1 MNEDFSQFS
10 LKKVKYIPDGNV
22 HASIIMEEIRGDEI
36 YNNKSKIESN
46 KLPHPDFVNLLT
58 QIIPMAKRVFMYGED
73 QSVQVTGLSITGFE
87 ETKAVIITALV
98 MAPAGIMMAIN
109 THKIEL
115 SSDIYAFEEELS
127 DITDKIEKEVFEYLF
142 KGKKAQLD
150 LFPMG
155 DAGDEEKEESEKV
168 DD

>member
-1 MNEDFSQFS
+1 MNENFDQFS
-10 LKKVKYIPDGNV
+10 LKKVKYLRGDGSV
-22 HASIIMEEIRGDEI
+22 TAHIIREEIIGQEV
-36 YNNKSKIESN
+36 YHNKAQIESD
-46 KLPHPDFVNLLT
+46 KVPHPDFVALLT
-58 QIIPMAKRVFMYGED
+58 QIIPMAKRVLMYGDD

-87 ETKAVIITALV
+87 KTRAVVITTLV
-98 MAPAGIMMAIN
+98 MAPAGILMGIP

-127 DITDKIEKEVFEYLF
+127 GITDKIEKEVFEYLF

-150 LFPMG
+150 LFPAEEEG
-155 DAGDEEKEESEKV
+155 DGET